1 MAFDLLKK
9 AFDLLIL
16 VFSASKMAYYFLKKA
31 FDLLKM
37 AFDLLILVFSASKM
51 AFDLLILVFSASKM
65 AYYLFKM
72 AFYLLISVVRAFDDN
87 YDYVSKTVADLPKFS
102 QADQYGNTLR

>member
-31 FDLLKM
+31 FDLL
-37 AFDLLILVFSASKM
+37 KM